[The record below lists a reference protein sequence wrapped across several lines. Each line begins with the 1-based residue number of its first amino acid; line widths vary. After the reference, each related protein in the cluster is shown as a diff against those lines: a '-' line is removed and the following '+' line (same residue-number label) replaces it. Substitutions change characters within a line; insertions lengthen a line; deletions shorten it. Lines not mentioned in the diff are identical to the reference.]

1 MTPKDP
7 ICLKCKHFKMFD
19 EGCAAFNKIPKEVIQ
34 SNKHDKVLPGQ
45 LAPLVFEKGTPEF

>member
-19 EGCAAFNKIPKEVIQ
+19 DGCAAFAEIPDEIIEA
-34 SNKHDKVLPGQ
+34 NKHDKVLPGQ
-45 LAPLVFEKGTPEF
+45 LAPFVFEKGTPEF